1 MRQLTKDFSVNKV
14 GFNPAGDAAAA
25 LVLKPAPDHPAES
38 EPVGATGV
46 FSTPMRTVAQRVE
59 GEPP

>member
-1 MRQLTKDFSVNKV
+1 MSQLTEDFSVNEV

-25 LVLKPAPDHPAES
+25 LVLKPEPEHAAES
-38 EPVGATGV
+38 EPVGATGGY
-46 FSTPMRTVAQRVE
+46 STPMRTVVQRVE